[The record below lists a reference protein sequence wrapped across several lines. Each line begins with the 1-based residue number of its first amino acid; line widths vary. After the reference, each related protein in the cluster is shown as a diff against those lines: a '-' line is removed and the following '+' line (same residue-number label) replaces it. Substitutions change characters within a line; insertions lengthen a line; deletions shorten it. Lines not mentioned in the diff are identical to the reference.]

1 MLEECLIVLYD
12 QENKLQIVLKLI
24 FLVILNYK
32 FGQWLSYLYP
42 QNFLIKRNETHY
54 SLMYSLYDNKLVVQF
69 LRGLTSCKIASVIE
83 ELLQGT
89 ACPV

>member
-24 FLVILNYK
+24 FLVILNYT

-54 SLMYSLYDNKLVVQF
+54 SLMYSLYD
-69 LRGLTSCKIASVIE
+69 KIASVIE

>member
-32 FGQWLSYLYP
+32 FGQ
-42 QNFLIKRNETHY
+42 
-54 SLMYSLYDNKLVVQF
+54 
-69 LRGLTSCKIASVIE
+69 
-83 ELLQGT
+83 
-89 ACPV
+89 